1 MKALRARG
9 VWCFK
14 VHGGPLMPA
23 GLPDI
28 IGVYRGRF
36 VAWETKMP
44 SGRVSVIQALTHER
58 IERAGGIVTVP
69 RSVPEALEALDR
81 IDHPSEENILP

>member
-1 MKALRARG
+1 
-9 VWCFK
+9 
-14 VHGGPLMPA
+14 MPA

-44 SGRVSVIQALTHER
+44 LGRVSEIQALTHAR
-58 IERAGGIVTVP
+58 IERAGGLVTVP
-69 RSVPEALEALDR
+69 RSVPEALELLDT
-81 IDHPSEENILP
+81 IDNPGGKIKNA